1 MLDQTSHE
9 LDQLP
14 EGSILRSVTAIPAE
28 VAGRKA
34 LRIELTDDVTFNGK
48 PGVDYIDKPTFVII
62 PASLTSG
69 TIEVDVLSRLNNKGP
84 AEHPRFRW
92 PGVPDRRWWRRF
104 RSDLPAPPQWTQDQ
118 SPQSSRPARRPVLCL
133 PRPFDRLR
141 TEYPDGRYE
150 APADIGPD
158 EWINLRDRTHRNW
171 RRRGGQRHSSP
182 EGHRDQG
189 GAHDRCRRPIRR
201 HRQRVILLQTDNQTA
216 LRPRRRGPQRSED
229 TRSGRR
235 GAGHRDIQISG

>member
-84 AEHPRFRW
+84 ADARAFAGLAYRIADGGDGFEAIYLRPLN
-92 PGVPDRRWWRRF
+92 GLKT
-104 RSDLPAPPQWTQDQ
+104 SPP
-118 SPQSSRPARRPVLCL
+118 SP
-133 PRPFDRLR
+133 
-141 TEYPDGRYE
+141 
-150 APADIGPD
+150 
-158 EWINLRDRTHRNW
+158 
-171 RRRGGQRHSSP
+171 
-182 EGHRDQG
+182 RDQRAVQYFAYPG
-189 GAHDRCRRPIRR
+189 HSTGYERSTRTADTKRPPTSARTSGSTSR
-201 HRQRVILLQTDNQTA
+201 SNSPKLASTWWSTA
-216 LRPRRRGPQRSED
+216 LKS
-229 TRSGRR
+229 
-235 GAGHRDIQISG
+235 